1 MDSGVIPVCLFA
13 YARPEHL
20 RRTLACLRE
29 NQVPLIYAFSDGPKT
44 PDARDAVS
52 EVRAI
57 LRSLDW
63 CDVVLH
69 ERAENWGLGRS
80 ILAGVGEVLRRH
92 DMVLVFEDDL
102 ICVPGSYH
110 YLVAAMRYY
119 RDHSN
124 VMSVTGW
131 THPRV
136 TPSDVAGQPYFDG
149 RAECWVWGTWAQAWQ
164 GMERDA
170 ATLMQECRE
179 RGIDVFRYGADL
191 PEMVE
196 VERERNIW
204 AVRWSYLHMLRG
216 GLCLRPPH
224 SLIEHAGFDPLATNA
239 AGAGEWA
246 NPPLLPCPPVPETW
260 PAPVEHPQ
268 CTLLWQR
275 ACGSRP
281 RVSARL
287 VRRGVRWLRRS
298 LARQRVDASAS
309 TSGR

>member
-20 RRTLACLRE
+20 RRTLECLRE
-29 NQVPLIYAFSDGPKT
+29 NQVPLIYAFGDGPKT
-44 PDARDAVS
+44 PDTRDAVS
-52 EVRAI
+52 EVRSI
-57 LRSLDW
+57 LHSLDW

-80 ILAGVGEVLRRH
+80 IVAGVGEVLSRH

-102 ICVPGSYH
+102 ICVPGSYQ
-110 YLVAAMRYY
+110 YLTAAMRYY

-136 TPSDVAGQPYFDG
+136 IPRDVAHQPYFDG
-149 RAECWVWGTWAQAWQ
+149 RAECWVWGTWARAWQ

-179 RGIDVFRYGADL
+179 HGIDVFRYGADL
-191 PEMVE
+191 PEMAE
-196 VERERNIW
+196 VEFRQNIW
-204 AVRWSYLHMLRG
+204 AVRWIYLHMLRG

-224 SLIEHAGFDPLATNA
+224 SLVDHIGFDRFATNA
-239 AGAGEWA
+239 AGAVQWA
-246 NPPLLPCPPVPETW
+246 NPPLLACPPLPESW
-260 PAPVEHPQ
+260 PAIEENPECSV
-268 CTLLWQR
+268 LWR
-275 ACGSRP
+275 RSTGGRP
-281 RVSARL
+281 AGVTRLAR
-287 VRRGVRWLRRS
+287 RSVRWLR
-298 LARQRVDASAS
+298 
-309 TSGR
+309 TSVYRKYVKPLFRAIPR